1 MTNGFV
7 LNFAKSLQ
15 IYFFCVKQKKKK
27 KKKKKKK
34 NTFQKMSKESSS
46 VVPSLYGCPLGFM
59 FVFGSHGSC
68 LDASIAVISLQ
79 ELPNL
84 FSVSFSAC
92 YVCVLFDCASRALL
106 LQSNIVIVVQGYFE
120 ILRDIRTSTY

>member
-1 MTNGFV
+1 M
-7 LNFAKSLQ
+7 
-15 IYFFCVKQKKKK
+15 
-27 KKKKKKK
+27 
-34 NTFQKMSKESSS
+34 
-46 VVPSLYGCPLGFM
+46 VPSLYGCPLGFM

-92 YVCVLFDCASRALL
+92 YVCVLFDSVRADRYYYSRISL
-106 LQSNIVIVVQGYFE
+106 S
-120 ILRDIRTSTY
+120 